1 MPVYQT
7 AHTSVPGAAEAEAYG
22 IPPVMYQPR
31 NPYASSAYVTDGN
44 GVSPLIGYPS
54 QYPHVIHYTPRP
66 RMAYAPV
73 PRMVDAMALIQAA
86 APMQAPTSILGTP
99 VRPRGTGTGAP
110 TSQPKE
116 QTSNQTQQT
125 QQQTSPGVY
134 NGRVN
139 IGDNLRLSDVSL
151 GGVPPTLPPTAPTA
165 PAQPV
170 AAPEPM
176 NYSNRLLRDLYGNAP
191 DLVGSPDPEVVQDPA
206 TVAPAPATSQRTS
219 VAIPS
224 APVTSQA
231 EFMTQVETAPMAQGN
246 VVDTQ
251 TLSDASGTVQDVV
264 RAMMAPYYNLFQ
276 QGSSF
281 GRALGRE
288 LRNPTVTQ
296 AGVTPIP
303 GVATPVFMIP

>member
-1 MPVYQT
+1 MPYYY
-7 AHTSVPGAAEAEAYG
+7 VPGPGASEAATGGGHPAGYAYPLETDMVMYSPRPYVNYVNYRPYPTVAPNPVIDTNRILDLAEAALNR
-22 IPPVMYQPR
+22 PRVPLVVSQPR
-31 NPYASSAYVTDGN
+31 RAAS
-44 GVSPLIGYPS
+44 P
-54 QYPHVIHYTPRP
+54 
-66 RMAYAPV
+66 
-73 PRMVDAMALIQAA
+73 
-86 APMQAPTSILGTP
+86 
-99 VRPRGTGTGAP
+99 
-110 TSQPKE
+110 
-116 QTSNQTQQT
+116 SNQNNQSKPVNPPANQNN
-125 QQQTSPGVY
+125 QQTSPGVY
-134 NGRVN
+134 NGRASV
-139 IGDNLRLSDVSL
+139 GDNLRLSDVSL
-151 GGVPPTLPPTAPTA
+151 GGVPPMLPPTAPTA

-206 TVAPAPATSQRTS
+206 TVAPAPDVSQRTS
-219 VAIPS
+219 VSMPS
-224 APVTSQA
+224 SPVASQA

-276 QGSSF
+276 QGASF

-303 GVATPVFMIP
+303 GVATPAFMIP

>member
-1 MPVYQT
+1 MPYYY
-7 AHTSVPGAAEAEAYG
+7 VPGPGASEAATSGG
-22 IPPVMYQPR
+22 IPAGY
-31 NPYASSAYVTDGN
+31 
-44 GVSPLIGYPS
+44 GYPLETDMAMYSSRPYVNYVNYRPYPEVPAVPLVDHNALMAAMIERLKTPPQPFAPSRSRGSNPSNS
-54 QYPHVIHYTPRP
+54 QNR
-66 RMAYAPV
+66 
-73 PRMVDAMALIQAA
+73 QANPSA
-86 APMQAPTSILGTP
+86 NPPANPPA
-99 VRPRGTGTGAP
+99 
-110 TSQPKE
+110 
-116 QTSNQTQQT
+116 NQNN
-125 QQQTSPGVY
+125 QQTSPGVY

-139 IGDNLRLSDVSL
+139 VGDNLRLADVSL

-170 AAPEPM
+170 AAPESM
-176 NYSNRLLRDLYGNAP
+176 NYSNRLLRDLYGTAP

-206 TVAPAPATSQRTS
+206 VVAPAPDVSQRTS
-219 VAIPS
+219 VSMPS
-224 APVTSQA
+224 SPVASQA

-251 TLSDASGTVQDVV
+251 TLSDASGTVQDVI

-276 QGSSF
+276 QGASF

-303 GVATPVFMIP
+303 GVATPAFMIP

>member
-1 MPVYQT
+1 MPYYY
-7 AHTSVPGAAEAEAYG
+7 VPGPGASEAATGGGHPAGYAYPLETDMSMYSPRPYVNYVNYRPYPE
-22 IPPVMYQPR
+22 IPAMPLVDHNALMAAMVERLKTPPRPFAPSQPR
-31 NPYASSAYVTDGN
+31 RA
-44 GVSPLIGYPS
+44 
-54 QYPHVIHYTPRP
+54 
-66 RMAYAPV
+66 V
-73 PRMVDAMALIQAA
+73 P
-86 APMQAPTSILGTP
+86 P
-99 VRPRGTGTGAP
+99 
-110 TSQPKE
+110 
-116 QTSNQTQQT
+116 SNQNNQNKQANPPANQSQQN
-125 QQQTSPGVY
+125 QQTSPGVY

-139 IGDNLRLSDVSL
+139 VGDNLRLSDVSL
-151 GGVPPTLPPTAPTA
+151 GGVPPMLPPTAPMA

-176 NYSNRLLRDLYGNAP
+176 NYSNRLLRDLYVNAP

-206 TVAPAPATSQRTS
+206 VVAPAPDVSQRTS
-219 VAIPS
+219 VSIPS
-224 APVTSQA
+224 SPVASQA

-264 RAMMAPYYNLFQ
+264 RAMMVPYYNLFQ
-276 QGSSF
+276 QGASF

-303 GVATPVFMIP
+303 GVATPAFMIP

>member
-1 MPVYQT
+1 MPYYYIPG
-7 AHTSVPGAAEAEAYG
+7 PGASEAATGGGHPAGYTYPLETDMSMYSPRPYVNYANYRPYPTVAPNPVIDTNRILDLAEAALNR
-22 IPPVMYQPR
+22 PRVPLVVSQPR
-31 NPYASSAYVTDGN
+31 RT
-44 GVSPLIGYPS
+44 SPP
-54 QYPHVIHYTPRP
+54 
-66 RMAYAPV
+66 
-73 PRMVDAMALIQAA
+73 
-86 APMQAPTSILGTP
+86 
-99 VRPRGTGTGAP
+99 
-110 TSQPKE
+110 
-116 QTSNQTQQT
+116 SNQTNQNKQANPPAN
-125 QQQTSPGVY
+125 QNNQQTSPGVY
-134 NGRVN
+134 NGLVN
-139 IGDNLRLSDVSL
+139 VGDNLRLSDVSL

-206 TVAPAPATSQRTS
+206 VVAPAPDVSQRTS
-219 VAIPS
+219 VSLPS
-224 APVTSQA
+224 SPVASQA
-231 EFMTQVETAPMAQGN
+231 EFMTQVENAPMAQGN

-264 RAMMAPYYNLFQ
+264 RALMAPYYSLFQ

-303 GVATPVFMIP
+303 GVATPVFMVP

>member
-1 MPVYQT
+1 MPYYY
-7 AHTSVPGAAEAEAYG
+7 VPGPGASEAATGGGHPVGYAYPLETDMSMYSPRPYVNYVNYRPYPVVAPNPVIDTNRILDLAEAALNR
-22 IPPVMYQPR
+22 PRVPLVMSQPR
-31 NPYASSAYVTDGN
+31 RAAS
-44 GVSPLIGYPS
+44 P
-54 QYPHVIHYTPRP
+54 
-66 RMAYAPV
+66 
-73 PRMVDAMALIQAA
+73 
-86 APMQAPTSILGTP
+86 
-99 VRPRGTGTGAP
+99 
-110 TSQPKE
+110 
-116 QTSNQTQQT
+116 SNQNNQSKQVNPPAN
-125 QQQTSPGVY
+125 QNQQTSPGVY
-134 NGRVN
+134 NGRASV
-139 IGDNLRLSDVSL
+139 GDNLRLSDVSL
-151 GGVPPTLPPTAPTA
+151 GGVPPMLPPTAPTA

-206 TVAPAPATSQRTS
+206 TVAPAPDVSQRTS
-219 VAIPS
+219 VSMPS
-224 APVTSQA
+224 SPVASQA

-276 QGSSF
+276 QGASF

-303 GVATPVFMIP
+303 GVATPAFMIP